1 MSRRIMVTGAS
12 RGIGLALC
20 ELYLGRGDRV
30 VAAVREP
37 ASLAA
42 LAAAHPGEL
51 EVLAMDV
58 ADEASVLSARKQCH
72 EGAIDVLINNA
83 GMTGGPQRAP
93 GMDIGRAER
102 IMSVNALGPLR
113 VYDAFVDLVRLSVS
127 PAAAAGATGAGG
139 AAGAGGKIVNI
150 SSEAGSLGGFR
161 FGSKP
166 EYAMS
171 KAALN
176 MLTRWVAAQEPTLV
190 CASLHPGWVR
200 TATGGPGAPD
210 GPDVA
215 AARLAA
221 AIDLLTPSLSGG
233 FFSLDLS
240 PLPWLRACWLAC
252 RGELLHDEMNG
263 RAASGH
269 RRG

>member
-42 LAAAHPGEL
+42 LAAAHPEAL

-215 AARLAA
+215 APRLAA
-221 AIDLLTPSLSGG
+221 AIDLLTPSCSGG